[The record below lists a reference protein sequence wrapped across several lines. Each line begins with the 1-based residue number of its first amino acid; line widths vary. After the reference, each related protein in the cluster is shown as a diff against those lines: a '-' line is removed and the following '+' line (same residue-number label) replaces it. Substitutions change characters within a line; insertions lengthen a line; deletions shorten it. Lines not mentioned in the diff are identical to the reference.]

1 MSQILGGDQ
10 RRDSCWGWG
19 NPAVLLPYMNNLH
32 ESASI
37 ISYYNYW
44 QLIVTSCE
52 AVASA
57 GTGYTVLMQFFCVY
71 DFY

>member
-1 MSQILGGDQ
+1 
-10 RRDSCWGWG
+10 
-19 NPAVLLPYMNNLH
+19 MNNLYK
-32 ESASI
+32 SASI

-57 GTGYTVLMQFFCVY
+57 GTGYTVLMQFLCL
-71 DFY
+71 